1 MCKLLMIMLQTP
13 SPVLLPPRGK
23 ILLKTQPPWRGR
35 SRSETP
41 PPPPAA
47 ATDSIKG
54 GVPGEGKPEG
64 KKENAPTIPPEDP
77 SNDPPAPAAVPEG
90 TPPSSSGPKDPEDP
104 VCGEEI

>member
-1 MCKLLMIMLQTP
+1 MTMLQTP
-13 SPVLLPPRGK
+13 LPVLLPSRRK

-35 SRSETP
+35 SGSETSP
-41 PPPPAA
+41 SPAA
-47 ATDSIKG
+47 ATDSTEG

-64 KKENAPTIPPEDP
+64 KDNAPTDPPEGP

-104 VCGEEI
+104 ACGEKN